1 MKLAV
6 TSNRN
11 LRFMFHRKSQL
22 QWPQAAAELR
32 SAWTGEAPVPT
43 RALLPAS
50 FLPTILHF
58 PLAKLF
64 AVS

>member
-1 MKLAV
+1 
-6 TSNRN
+6 
-11 LRFMFHRKSQL
+11 MFHRKSQL

-32 SAWTGEAPVPT
+32 SAWTGEAPAPT